1 MSAENEKGKRELEEK
16 IKELEEK
23 VKKLEQEKSKEPE
36 AEKEEPESTAG
47 SVLERLGGILPGIG
61 GLIEGLEK
69 SDAFRERLKEI
80 DMEIETRLK
89 TGILESPGESGRR
102 GGRAPILGKPPG
114 ARPRP
119 AKTTAP
125 LVRRPPPVTV
135 EEPSADI
142 FEDEYHLKVVAELP
156 GIEEKDIKVDLN
168 DNELIISADT
178 PDRKY
183 HKEIVLPSLPESE
196 IDRTYRNGIL
206 EITLKKDSTAPS

>member
-1 MSAENEKGKRELEEK
+1 MSVENDKGKRKLEQK
-16 IKELEEK
+16 IEELEEK
-23 VKKLEQEKSKEPE
+23 VKKLEQERSKEPE

-69 SDAFRERLKEI
+69 SDDFRERLKEV
-80 DMEIETRLK
+80 DVEIETRLK

-114 ARPRP
+114 ARPRL
-119 AKTTAP
+119 AKMTAP
-125 LVRRPPPVTV
+125 PVRRPPPVTV
-135 EEPSADI
+135 EEPSVDV
-142 FEDEYHLKVVAELP
+142 FEEEHRLKVVAELP
-156 GIEEKDIKVDLN
+156 GIKEKDIKVDLN

-183 HKEIVLPSLPESE
+183 LKEIALPSVPEGE